1 MMSDYINRALAA
13 LEDGNIQNA
22 NTLALIAIAN
32 EIRTLVIVNEK
43 YYRYTRR
50 RDEINYTAGQDAGD
64 KARKLFDED
73 KVE

>member
-1 MMSDYINRALAA
+1 MKYYLNRALGE

-22 NTLALIAIAN
+22 KVLALFAIAS
-32 EIRTLVIVNEK
+32 EISELRIVNEK

-64 KARKLFDED
+64 KARRLFDD
-73 KVE
+73 D